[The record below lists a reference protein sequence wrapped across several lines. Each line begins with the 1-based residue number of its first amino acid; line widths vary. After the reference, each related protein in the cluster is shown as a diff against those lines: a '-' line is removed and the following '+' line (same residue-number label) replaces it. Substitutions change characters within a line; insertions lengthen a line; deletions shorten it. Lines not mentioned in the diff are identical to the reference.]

1 MKLRLLPLFLVIAL
15 SLSTRIADVVD
26 RWPDFSTPST
36 MGIAQAADEDDQAP
50 DQTDVQQQSTTTDT
64 QQATDQEIVDQSLAD
79 DGQDIFGQEFF
90 SDSEIK
96 LLQDLRQRR
105 EELVQREKEL
115 DRRQDALAVT
125 ERQIE
130 QKMEEM
136 TALRTEIKGLLDQ
149 QQSVQEDRMARLVK
163 IYENMKAKD
172 AARIFNELDLPV
184 LMEMLDRMSER
195 KTAPILAEMDANRA
209 RIISSQL
216 AKDKKL
222 PDNNFSNRYYN

>member
-15 SLSTRIADVVD
+15 SLSTRVSDVID
-26 RWPDFSTPST
+26 RWPDFSAPST
-36 MGIAQAADEDDQAP
+36 AGIAQAAEEGDGEQTAA
-50 DQTDVQQQSTTTDT
+50 DQTAEAESEPTDE
-64 QQATDQEIVDQSLAD
+64 EIVDQSLSED
-79 DGQDIFGQEFF
+79 TGDIFGQEFF
-90 SDSEIK
+90 SDSEIE

-105 EELVQREKEL
+105 EELAEREKEL
-115 DRRQDALAVT
+115 DRRQAALAVT

-130 QKMEEM
+130 QKIEEM
-136 TALRTEIKGLLDQ
+136 DQLRTEIKGLLDE
-149 QQSVQEDRMARLVK
+149 QQSVQEERMARLVK
-163 IYENMKAKD
+163 IYENMKPKD

-216 AKDKKL
+216 AQDKKL